1 MKITASTVAR
11 TIVLAIALAN
21 QILTA
26 SGINPLPFAEETVYE
41 LLTALFTLGAAAVA
55 WWKNN
60 SFTEE
65 AIEADE
71 YMNTLKEK
79 KKKEEL
85 CR

>member
-41 LLTALFTLGAAAVA
+41 LLTALFTLGAAAVT

-71 YMNTLKEK
+71 YMNILKEN

-85 CR
+85 CQ

>member
-11 TIVLAIALAN
+11 TVVLAIALAN

-60 SFTEE
+60 SFSKE
-65 AIEADE
+65 AIKADE
-71 YMNTLKEK
+71 YMNELKNREVDF
-79 KKKEEL
+79 E
-85 CR
+85 

>member
-1 MKITASTVAR
+1 MKISASTVAR
-11 TIVLAIALAN
+11 TIVLAIALTN

-60 SFTEE
+60 SFTAE

-71 YMNTLKEK
+71 YMNILKENRGR
-79 KKKEEL
+79 EDLWE
-85 CR
+85 